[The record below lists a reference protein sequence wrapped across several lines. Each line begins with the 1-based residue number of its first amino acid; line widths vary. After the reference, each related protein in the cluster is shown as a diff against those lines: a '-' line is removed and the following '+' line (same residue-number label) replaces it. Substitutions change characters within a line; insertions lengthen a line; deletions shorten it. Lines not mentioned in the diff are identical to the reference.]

1 MSSIRTLRVLMSVE
15 LMAGVL
21 SLIADWLTA
30 SWMPFELQ
38 VYRASED
45 GRAWTIVDWAMAVA
59 WAVLLVVAL
68 VSFVAVWR
76 LKPWG
81 RTLYTY
87 STIGFFVLLA
97 FGGPLVSHSVVYTL
111 DTIGGTAAGMIL
123 GLLWFSTLS
132 ETFDRRST

>member
-1 MSSIRTLRVLMSVE
+1 MSIE

-30 SWMPFELQ
+30 PWMPFELQ

-45 GRAWTIVDWAMAVA
+45 GRAWTMADWAIAVA
-59 WAVLLVVAL
+59 WIVLLVAAL
-68 VSFVAVWR
+68 VSFVALWR
-76 LKPWG
+76 LQPWG

-97 FGGPLVSHSVVYTL
+97 FGGPIVSHSVVYTL
-111 DTIGGTAAGMIL
+111 DAIGGAAAGMIL

-132 ETFDRRST
+132 EMFDRRST